1 MSGEPTDVLVLGT
14 GVAGCAAALAAARGG
29 ASVTLVTRAD
39 QARES
44 NTYYAQGGIV
54 ARPPGDTPEQLAA
67 DIERAGDG
75 LCSPEAVALISREGP
90 DLVQSLLV
98 DELGVPFDRDGAG
111 FHWTLEGAH
120 SVPRVLHVK
129 DATGAPI
136 ERALIAA
143 CRQEKNIRWLLE
155 TTAVDLLTLSH
166 DSTDPADRYRPPAVI
181 GAYLLSRNGGDG
193 VEPQL
198 ARETILATGGLG
210 QVYLHTTNPP
220 GARGDGFAMA
230 RRAGARLLNLE
241 YIQFHPT
248 ALVHPK
254 GRLLLTEALRGEGA
268 RITDIAG
275 RPFLQEFHPDAELA
289 PRDVVARAIH
299 QRMLEKDEPHVLL
312 DISHKHADWIRG
324 RFPELVAR
332 CREYGFDLTA
342 GPVPVVPAAHY
353 SCGGVAVDARRAHRP
368 RPPAGRRR
376 GLVHRRPRR
385 QPPRLDLPARGPPLG
400 LEGRTRGGARGRAR
414 EDAAP
419 RPGAPVGARARAR
432 RSGPDRP
439 GLDGHPPHDVELR
452 RPGPI
457 RAASGP
463 RGPHPRRAP
472 RGDRELLPPG
482 HDVGRPGRPAQ
493 RRPDGARHPPGRLGQ
508 PGFEGVPLPG
518 RRLSGVRLELRPS
531 PLPLSRRRGVTSLV

>member
-1 MSGEPTDVLVLGT
+1 MSPEATDVLVLGT
-14 GVAGCAAALAAARGG
+14 GVAGCAAALSAARRG
-29 ASVTLVTRAD
+29 ASVTIVTRAD

-44 NTYYAQGGIV
+44 NTFYAQGGIV
-54 ARPPGDTPEQLAA
+54 ARPSGDTPERLAA

-136 ERALIAA
+136 ERALIEA
-143 CRQEKNIRWLLE
+143 CRKERNIRWLLE
-155 TTAVDLLTLSH
+155 STAVDLLTLSH
-166 DSTDPADRYRPPAVI
+166 DSTAPADRYRPPAVI

-193 VEPQL
+193 VAPQL

-241 YIQFHPT
+241 YVQFHPT
-248 ALVHPK
+248 ALLHSK

-275 RPFLQEFHPDAELA
+275 RPFLQDFHPDGELA

-299 QRMLEKDEPHVLL
+299 HRMLEKDEPHVLL
-312 DISHKHADWIRG
+312 DISHKPAEWIRG
-324 RFPELVAR
+324 RFPGLVER
-332 CREYGFDLTA
+332 CREHGFDLTT

-353 SCGGVAVDARRAHRP
+353 ACGGVAVDGDGRTGLGHLRAVGEVSCTGVHGANRLASTSLLEGLLWGW
-368 RPPAGRRR
+368 RAGRAAAREAEKLRTRPLAQVRPWEPEHEPVDPALIAQDWMVIRHTMWNYVGLVRSERRLDRAGRILGELREEIENFYRR
-376 GLVHRRPRR
+376 GTMSDALV
-385 QPPRLDLPARGPPLG
+385 G
-400 LEGRTRGGARGRAR
+400 LRNGVQTALAI
-414 EDAAP
+414 
-419 RPGAPVGARARAR
+419 
-432 RSGPDRP
+432 
-439 GLDGHPPHDVELR
+439 H
-452 RPGPI
+452 
-457 RAASGP
+457 RAASDNRVSKGCHY
-463 RGPHPRRAP
+463 R
-472 RGDRELLPPG
+472 
-482 HDVGRPGRPAQ
+482 V
-493 RRPDGARHPPGRLGQ
+493 DG
-508 PGFEGVPLPG
+508 
-518 RRLSGVRLELRPS
+518 
-531 PLPLSRRRGVTSLV
+531 

>member
-1 MSGEPTDVLVLGT
+1 MNHEPTDVLVLGT
-14 GVAGCAAALAAARGG
+14 GVAGCAAALSAARGG
-29 ASVTLVTRAD
+29 AAVTIVTRAE

-44 NTYYAQGGIV
+44 NTFYAQGGIV
-54 ARPPGDTPEQLAA
+54 ARPPGDTPERLAA

-143 CRQEKNIRWLLE
+143 CRKEKNIRWLLE
-155 TTAVDLLTLSH
+155 TTAVDLLSLSH
-166 DSTDPADRYRPPAVI
+166 DSTDPADRYRAPAVI

-248 ALVHPK
+248 ALVHSK

-268 RITDIAG
+268 RITDVSG
-275 RPFLQEFHPDAELA
+275 RPFLQEFHPDGELA

-299 QRMLEKDEPHVLL
+299 QRLLEKDEPHVLL
-312 DISHKHADWIRG
+312 DISHKNAEWIRS

-332 CREYGFDLTA
+332 CREHGFDLTA

-353 SCGGVAVDARRAHRP
+353 SCGGVAVDLDGRTGLGHLRAVGEVSCTGVHGANRLASTSLLEGLLWGW
-368 RPPAGRRR
+368 RAGRAAAREAE
-376 GLVHRRPRR
+376 
-385 QPPRLDLPARGPPLG
+385 RL
-400 LEGRTRGGARGRAR
+400 RTR
-414 EDAAP
+414 
-419 RPGAPVGARARAR
+419 
-432 RSGPDRP
+432 
-439 GLDGHPPHDVELR
+439 
-452 RPGPI
+452 
-457 RAASGP
+457 
-463 RGPHPRRAP
+463 
-472 RGDRELLPPG
+472 
-482 HDVGRPGRPAQ
+482 
-493 RRPDGARHPPGRLGQ
+493 
-508 PGFEGVPLPG
+508 
-518 RRLSGVRLELRPS
+518 
-531 PLPLSRRRGVTSLV
+531 PLSRVRPWEPEHEPVDPALIAQDWMVIRHTMWNYVGLIRSERRLDRAGRILGELREEIENFYRRGTMSDALVGLRNGVQTAHAIHRAATDNHVSKGSHYRVEG